1 MKKMIRSLAALT
13 ALALLGAGL
22 IACSSDDGDGGDSVK
37 VTPSLDKKI
46 TLKAGESGTYTV
58 TFTVEGDTFKEP
70 TVTEPVKLED
80 KNNKVTITELD
91 MVAGSFTE
99 TSVKYTFKVT
109 AKDNAT
115 VGTGKIAVT
124 ADASVFTGGKDYT
137 GELDYTIEGESG
149 DSLPNPLVYDFD
161 EITETSDKAGA
172 TPVLDGKVVVN
183 QTDAGKI
190 KITANTAGTHHY
202 IQASCGSDSPAKPGS
217 TTGYLTVKAA
227 KAGEEEIIFTFTTV
241 KSTKG
246 ESNNKIVLYDAVDGQ
261 QIGISEAIVCPTS
274 DDNTEKTLTIK
285 ATVPETFYVTFVR
298 SAGSGG
304 FKFSKIEQ
312 KY

>member
-37 VTPSLDKKI
+37 VTPSLDKNI

-80 KNNKVTITELD
+80 KSNKVTITELD

-109 AKDNAT
+109 AKDDAT
-115 VGTGKIAVT
+115 VGKGKIAVT

-149 DSLPNPLVYDFD
+149 EFTGWTWTVADYVKSASTTSFGVETECGHVTAGKNVKERNDGDGISGTISAGVTGYFQLSNGADGSVWFTAPAGTKKIIVCAKLDAATKQIVLKTNATSSTNSTELGKATGASGDNYKDHTFD
-161 EITETSDKAGA
+161 VDITEDTVIYVGTFASSVSANLKA
-172 TPVLDGKVVVN
+172 
-183 QTDAGKI
+183 I
-190 KITANTAGTHHY
+190 KI
-202 IQASCGSDSPAKPGS
+202 SD
-217 TTGYLTVKAA
+217 
-227 KAGEEEIIFTFTTV
+227 
-241 KSTKG
+241 
-246 ESNNKIVLYDAVDGQ
+246 
-261 QIGISEAIVCPTS
+261 
-274 DDNTEKTLTIK
+274 
-285 ATVPETFYVTFVR
+285 
-298 SAGSGG
+298 
-304 FKFSKIEQ
+304 
-312 KY
+312 

>member
-91 MVAGSFTE
+91 MVDGSFTE

-137 GELDYTIEGESG
+137 GELDYTIEGEG
-149 DSLPNPLVYDFD
+149 APVDGLPVLWKISDYLSDLGASTTTKKLSELGFSDGKDCGIVTIGANVKVRSDGAGKSNT
-161 EITETSDKAGA
+161 ITEGITGYCQLSNGKAGSLLLTVPAGA
-172 TPVLDGKVVVN
+172 TKITLGAKNANKALAIYDETYGTALKEFKD
-183 QTDAGKI
+183 DAGDYADYVYEYAFTEETRIYITSPSGTTNFKAI
-190 KITANTAGTHHY
+190 K
-202 IQASCGSDSPAKPGS
+202 
-217 TTGYLTVKAA
+217 V
-227 KAGEEEIIFTFTTV
+227 E
-241 KSTKG
+241 
-246 ESNNKIVLYDAVDGQ
+246 
-261 QIGISEAIVCPTS
+261 
-274 DDNTEKTLTIK
+274 
-285 ATVPETFYVTFVR
+285 
-298 SAGSGG
+298 
-304 FKFSKIEQ
+304 
-312 KY
+312 